1 MARPRSEKPSLL
13 PTLRGTALSIRLS
26 FGELKY
32 LTPVLAKVEA
42 EYVGKNGYVKPS
54 HPNYLAV
61 NEALA
66 GATER
71 LEQAFAIA
79 QRSGDLTVERLKQVY
94 LQLTNEAE
102 VSAQHEQLRQ
112 QAEEQTQDFKRRLR
126 DERRLLARVR
136 DEDLDEHISELETKL
151 VELRLRRDN
160 LRRAAGS
167 YEDDLFTT
175 YLIRYAT
182 RKGVATMATTT
193 TRSHMALVTTI
204 RQFSPNSRIQDIDE
218 AWLIRFQDWLVT
230 TPSRRAIYRRTK
242 NPAFGEQDER
252 KTVAVEFLYYKETS
266 TRKNS
271 SVERYIERI
280 KGCLR
285 YYQARPHL
293 LPHGV
298 RVSDSFK
305 LYEFDLAAKED
316 NVVALEEGELF
327 QLFGFDGVITKP
339 ERRALDI
346 FLFLCATGL
355 RFNDL
360 QKVKKSSIVDGMIHL
375 VARKTK
381 KHKIVVDIP
390 LNVISSRILEK
401 YNYDMTTCRLNYT
414 DALIGIRSVLN
425 HNEGKTFPSLQQ
437 SHTSVNYSGAQE
449 VIVETTRA
457 NAIGTHSGRRTFINI
472 CLDYNVPLNKLVG
485 MTGHRNVNTLMVYA
499 NKRKDVKKHMRNI
512 FQLPAYE
519 PQEYVPDDLADEVDE
534 EE

>member
-32 LTPVLAKVEA
+32 STPVLAKVEP
-42 EYVGKNGYVKPS
+42 EFIGKNGYVKPS
-54 HPNYLAV
+54 HPNYLNI

-66 GATER
+66 AATER

-79 QRSGDLTVERLKQVY
+79 QHSGDLTVQRIKQVY
-94 LQLTNEAE
+94 LQLTSEAE
-102 VSAQHEQLRQ
+102 ASAQREQLRQ
-112 QAEEQTQDFKRRLR
+112 QAEQQKEDFKRRLR

-136 DEDLDEHISELETKL
+136 DEDLDEHIAELETKL

-167 YEDDLFTT
+167 YEDDLLTT
-175 YLIRYAT
+175 YLTRYAT
-182 RKGVATMATTT
+182 RKGIATMAAT
-193 TRSHMALVTTI
+193 TRSSHMALVTTI
-204 RQFSPNSRIQDIDE
+204 SHFAPATRIQDVDE
-218 AWLIRFQDWLVT
+218 AWLIKFQDWLVT
-230 TPSRRAIYRRTK
+230 TPSKRAIYRRTK
-242 NPAFGEQDER
+242 NPDYGELDDR
-252 KTVAVEFLYYKETS
+252 KLVAKEFLYYKETS

-271 SVERYIERI
+271 SVERYIERV

-293 LPHGV
+293 LPPGV
-298 RVSDSFK
+298 VVSDSFK

-316 NVVALEEGELF
+316 NVVALEEAELF
-327 QLFGFDGVITKP
+327 QLFAFDGVITKP

-360 QKVKKSSIVDGMIHL
+360 QKVKKTSIVDGMIHL
-375 VARKTK
+375 VARKTR

-390 LNVISSRILEK
+390 LNVISTHVLEK
-401 YNYDMTTCRLNYT
+401 YNYDMTTCKLTYT
-414 DALIGIRSVLN
+414 DTLLGIRSVLN
-425 HNEGKTFPSLQQ
+425 HNEGKTFPTLQEP
-437 SHTSVNYSGAQE
+437 HTSVNYSGAQE
-449 VIVETTRA
+449 LVVETTRA

-519 PQEYVPDDLADEVDE
+519 PHDYVADDLAE
-534 EE
+534 EIDGLD